1 MATTTLPMPSLVLWS
16 SLHGLDRRS
25 KASPGN
31 PQSLGCNG
39 VSVKRDSS
47 SASLALARSIDW
59 VVVSAQPDPRF
70 SPNQHFARLHQ
81 LKLLLQSRLLLAPGD
96 EMVRR

>member
-1 MATTTLPMPSLVLWS
+1 MI
-16 SLHGLDRRS
+16 RRCAACPFGML
-25 KASPGN
+25 KNYGFEIVADP
-31 PQSLGCNG
+31 